1 MPAPNKIRITL
12 DDFTTAELLAEI
24 EARKIRKV
32 IRLQTKKQPKVWA
45 CRCGYRYVAGSHDNE
60 SYVDFGM
67 LWHKPCMPPQG
78 QLSSNPQ
85 MSMGS
90 VNV

>member
-1 MPAPNKIRITL
+1 MTQTTL
-12 DDFTTAELLAEI
+12 DDFTTADLLAEI
-24 EARKIRKV
+24 EARKIRKI
-32 IRLQTKKQPKVWA
+32 IRLKTKKTPKVWT

-67 LWHKPCMPPQG
+67 LWHKPCMPPHG
-78 QLSSNPQ
+78 QLPGNPQ

-90 VNV
+90 VND